1 MNETSWG
8 IASVEQNLGKEFKYS
23 MKVVRGFLKPKT
35 VGGKFT

>member
-8 IASVEQNLGKEFKYS
+8 DCMEQNVGKEVKYS

>member
-1 MNETSWG
+1 M
-8 IASVEQNLGKEFKYS
+8 EQNVGKEVKYS